1 MKEAIAILTGGG
13 PAPGMNTVVG
23 SVAKTFLRQG
33 YRVIGLHEGYT
44 GLFNPSPRT
53 VDIDY
58 PMADGIFN
66 QGGSFLQMSRFKP
79 KDSDFENNFNLKFF
93 TDNNVKL
100 LVTVG
105 GDDTASTANRIAKF
119 LEAKKYPIA
128 NIHVPKTIDNDL
140 PLPKGT
146 PTFGYESAKD
156 KGAVIA
162 RAVYVDARTSG
173 NWFVLAAMG
182 RSAGHLAF
190 GIGEACHYP
199 MIVIPEMFDKTEIT
213 VEKIVNLVISSI
225 IKRKIMGMDYGA
237 AVISEGVFH
246 ALSDEEIRKSGIH
259 FTYDEHGH
267 PELGKVSKAHIFNE
281 MIEMKLKELGLK
293 VKSRPVELGYEIRC
307 QTPIAY
313 DLTYC
318 SELGIGVHKLFAEGK
333 TGCMVYVDSEG
344 NVSPLYLKD
353 LQDPTTGKIPPRLVD
368 IKSDKFTSVV
378 ETILNAITP
387 ADYEAAKAYVPNPEE
402 YDFHKILIPA
412 HRGRGFF
419 SQNICSG
426 GGFRIFA
433 SQNNPIHHG
442 KDRKTGVRADA
453 RNTCGAGIHGLRIRR
468 TAGGIARRSEK
479 EHPRRTAVVRR
490 RTGFQ
495 FHLLLFHR
503 SRRPLRHRHGSHPLG
518 CLAGNHGIIRLA
530 ENQAWSRRIRRLL
543 AHACNSR
550 LHRPAHRIPHGAL
563 HAAGGR
569 RRRAAA
575 ARHRTDL

>member
-1 MKEAIAILTGGG
+1 MTKRNEAIAILTGGG

-23 SVAKTFLRQG
+23 SVAKTFLQKG
-33 YRVIGLHEGYT
+33 YSVIGLHKGFT
-44 GLFNPSPRT
+44 GLFREAPATENIT
-53 VDIDY
+53 FLK
-58 PMADGIFN
+58 ADEIFN
-66 QGGSFLQMSRFKP
+66 LAGSFLRMSRFKP
-79 KDSDFENNFNLKFF
+79 SDEDFEKRFNWQFF
-93 TDNNVKL
+93 TENNIKL
-100 LVTVG
+100 LVTIG
-105 GDDTASTANRIAKF
+105 GDDTASTANRVAKF
-119 LEAKKYPIA
+119 LEEKRHPIA

-140 PLPKGT
+140 PLPDCA

-173 NWFVLAAMG
+173 NWFVMSAMG

-368 IKSDKFTSVV
+368 IKSDKFSSVV
-378 ETILNAITP
+378 DNIINAITP
-387 ADYEAAKAYVPNPEE
+387 ADYEAAKQYVANPEE
-402 YDFHKILIPA
+402 YDFHKIL
-412 HRGRGFF
+412 
-419 SQNICSG
+419 NW
-426 GGFRIFA
+426 
-433 SQNNPIHHG
+433 
-442 KDRKTGVRADA
+442 K
-453 RNTCGAGIHGLRIRR
+453 
-468 TAGGIARRSEK
+468 
-479 EHPRRTAVVRR
+479 
-490 RTGFQ
+490 
-495 FHLLLFHR
+495 
-503 SRRPLRHRHGSHPLG
+503 
-518 CLAGNHGIIRLA
+518 
-530 ENQAWSRRIRRLL
+530 
-543 AHACNSR
+543 
-550 LHRPAHRIPHGAL
+550 
-563 HAAGGR
+563 
-569 RRRAAA
+569 
-575 ARHRTDL
+575 